1 MATRAVKSRASVR
14 AKQNAPARA
23 KRSAGAPAAR
33 RAPVKAKRG
42 AAATRVNARSAAP
55 VSDEAVRGRTG
66 RSWAE
71 WMRVLDRARAR
82 EWSHAEIARHL
93 ASAHRVSSWWS
104 QMITVGYERM
114 LGRRVQNQR
123 TDGWS
128 ISVSR
133 TLEAPAAAVFRA
145 FHDARRRARWLGA
158 TKFTIRTARAPR
170 TLRVT
175 WEDGRSHLLV
185 TCTPKGAAR
194 CVVEVEHT
202 RLASAS
208 AAARMKTRWAGLL
221 GRLRESIAA

>member
-1 MATRAVKSRASVR
+1 MAARAVRPRTSKPRA
-14 AKQNAPARA
+14 A
-23 KRSAGAPAAR
+23 APAAR
-33 RAPVKAKRG
+33 RASGTAR
-42 AAATRVNARSAAP
+42 RSAVTRAGSRSVAP

-66 RSWAE
+66 RTWAE
-71 WMRVLDRARAR
+71 WMRVLDRADAR
-82 EWSHAEIARHL
+82 EWTHAEIAKHL
-93 ASAHRVSSWWS
+93 AASHRVSSWWS

-114 LGRRVQNQR
+114 LGRRVRNQR
-123 TDGWS
+123 SDGYS

-145 FHDARRRARWLGA
+145 FHDAGRRARWLGA
-158 TKFTIRTARAPR
+158 TRFTIRTARAPR

-185 TCTPKGAAR
+185 TCTPKGTAR

-208 AAARMKTRWAGLL
+208 AAARMKTRWARLL
-221 GRLRESIAA
+221 GRLRDSIAA